1 MFAAS
6 AHRLVSVP
14 GLVLLVLALLG
25 LAPAVAA
32 QATPTAEVMVT
43 PLAAAVADA
52 FPADADVIMM
62 RRVTYGPGDRS
73 GAGTFV
79 GPNLEYVESGVLIYE
94 ADVPLTVAVAAG
106 TGTPV
111 SRETAPT
118 GQAVA
123 VGPGEAVLVPLGAT
137 ANKHNDGTEPAVV
150 VGAFLGSGGGTLLLG
165 GDLVVFHLTDPHILP
180 PAPALV
186 TLSRVTLP
194 PGARWSPPAAPWRM
208 LAVAEEAYPNVEQ
221 AADGVTTNG
230 GTGPLDLYL
239 TTVEP
244 IGAPATPAS

>member
-6 AHRLVSVP
+6 AHGLVSVSSF
-14 GLVLLVLALLG
+14 VLLAVAVLG
-25 LAPAVAA
+25 LAPAAA
-32 QATPTAEVMVT
+32 SQATPTAAVMVT

-52 FPADADVIMM
+52 FPADADVIML

-79 GPNLEYVESGVLIYE
+79 GPNLDYVESGVLTYD

-106 TGTPV
+106 TGTPEA
-111 SRETAPT
+111 RETTPA

-137 ANKHNDGTEPAVV
+137 ANKRNDGTEPAVV

-165 GDLVVFHLTDPHILP
+165 GDLVVFHLTDPHVLP
-180 PAPALV
+180 PAPALI
-186 TLSRVTLP
+186 TLSRVMLA
-194 PGARWSPPAAPWRM
+194 PGARWSPPAAPWWM
-208 LAVAEEAYPNVEQ
+208 LGVAEETYPNVEQ
-221 AADGVTTNG
+221 AGDGVTTNV
-230 GTGPLDLYL
+230 GTGPLELYL

-244 IGAPATPAS
+244 IGALATPAA